1 MSLTTLVP
9 LILKLSIMLSVF
21 AIGLK
26 ATFSDTLYI
35 FRHPGKLAR
44 AFVSMNLLMP
54 LLALLL
60 AYSFALHPAV
70 KIALVALS
78 VSPIPP
84 ILPRKALKSGG
95 HEDYT
100 IGLLTAT
107 AVISVAVIPIT
118 MEVVERIS
126 GIPLQM
132 RAREVA
138 LLMLTSVLAPLLA
151 GMAVRRLWRPFAD
164 RAAKPIAIFSL
175 VVLIV
180 ACLPILFTSV
190 RAILILI
197 GDGTLLAL
205 AAFAL
210 IGIMVGHLSGGPDPD
225 DRAVLALATSAR
237 HPAVALAIGH
247 ANFPNQKL
255 AGAVV
260 LVYLVLSAIL
270 AAPYLNW
277 VKKSRSTTATTE
289 KHVEA

>member
-1 MSLTTLVP
+1 MSLAALIPLV
-9 LILKLSIMLSVF
+9 LKLSIMLSVF

-26 ATFSDTLYI
+26 AAFSDTFYL
-35 FRHPGKLAR
+35 FSRPGKLVR
-44 AFVSMNLLMP
+44 AFVSMNVLMP
-54 LLALLL
+54 LVALLV
-60 AYSFALHPAV
+60 AFTFDLHPAV

-100 IGLLTAT
+100 IGLLTAS
-107 AVISVAVIPIT
+107 AVISVVTIPIT
-118 MEVVERIS
+118 MEVVERIF

-138 LLMLTSVLAPLLA
+138 LVVLSSVLVPLLL
-151 GMAVRRLWRPFAD
+151 GMAVRRLWCPLAD
-164 RAAKPIAIFSL
+164 RAARPIAIVSL

-190 RAILILI
+190 RSILILI

-210 IGIMVGHLSGGPDPD
+210 IGIVVGHLLGGPDPD
-225 DRAVLALATSAR
+225 DRPVLALATSSR

-255 AGAVV
+255 AGALV
-260 LVYLVLSAIL
+260 LVYLVLSAII

-277 VKKSRSTTATTE
+277 TKKSQSHTATSE
-289 KHVEA
+289 KQVEA

>member
-1 MSLTTLVP
+1 MSLTTLIP

-21 AIGLK
+21 AIGLN
-26 ATFSDTLYI
+26 ATFADTLYL
-35 FRHPGKLAR
+35 FRRPAKLLR
-44 AFVSMNLLMP
+44 AFVSMNIIMP
-54 LLALLL
+54 VFALLL
-60 AYSFALHPAV
+60 AYTFQLHLAV

-95 HEDYT
+95 RENYT
-100 IGLLTAT
+100 IGLLTAS
-107 AVISVAVIPIT
+107 AVISVVAIPVT
-118 MEVVERIS
+118 MEVVERIF

-138 LLMLTSVLAPLLA
+138 WLMLSSVLIPLLL
-151 GMAVRRLWRPFAD
+151 GMGVRYLWTSFAE
-164 RAAKPIAIFSL
+164 RAAKPIAVVSL

-190 RAILILI
+190 RSILILV

-210 IGIMVGHLSGGPDPD
+210 VGVVTGHLLGGPDPE
-225 DRAVLALATSAR
+225 DRPVLALATCSR

-247 ANFPNQKL
+247 ANFPGQKL
-255 AGAVV
+255 AGALV

-270 AAPYLNW
+270 VAPYLNW
-277 VKKSRSTTATTE
+277 TKKSHSTTATTE
-289 KHVEA
+289 KQVEA